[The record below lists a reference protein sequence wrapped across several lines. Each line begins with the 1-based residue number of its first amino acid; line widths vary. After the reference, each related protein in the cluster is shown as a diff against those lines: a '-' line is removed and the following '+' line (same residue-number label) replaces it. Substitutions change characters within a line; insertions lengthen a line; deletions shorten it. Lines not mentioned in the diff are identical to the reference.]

1 MPDEKKLKQVKHVVH
16 HKPWHLKWDNQG
28 IKGLTYLVT
37 DRGSLWWKDRVG
49 KVASMTCRCRV
60 AQNATYTCLS
70 LAERKGRTMEKLEVE
85 GPEGCRA
92 VADFL

>member
-1 MPDEKKLKQVKHVVH
+1 MISKLRLEQLKFYINIAEQKYIRYFQE
-16 HKPWHLKWDNQG
+16 HLS
-28 IKGLTYLVT
+28 